1 MAYDLQ
7 VFLPANGK
15 LIALSCNVRRVDGS
29 EKLYC
34 LEPWGRDGDPAD
46 WVAQSRTSVEPDPV
60 VESNAVHVHDKH
72 PEERASRTEGQA
84 DGLLDCKFLAA
95 KSTCRHGTGRQQ
107 QLDAESCHRGHL
119 EGMEQ
124 VTTDDDASAPEACV
138 EDREF
143 PSASKKLE
151 FLEHAMR
158 GQVHLAVNVADFTG
172 IHEERTVVGDAVFA
186 FFDEACADRDVARE
200 LTEAGEFGAVGAA
213 HDVKRL
219 VLEQVS
225 GERQL

>member
-15 LIALSCNVRRVDGS
+15 LVAVSCNVRRVDGS

-34 LEPWGRDGDPAD
+34 LEPWGRDGDASD
-46 WVAQSRTSVEPDPV
+46 WVAQSRTSIEAEPV
-60 VESNAVHVHDKH
+60 VESHAVDIYDEH
-72 PEERASRTEGQA
+72 PEERAGRTESQA
-84 DGLLDCKFLAA
+84 DGLLDCQFLAA

-107 QLDAESCHRGHL
+107 QIHAESCHHGHL

-124 VTTDDDASAPEACV
+124 VTTDDDTSPPEACV

-143 PSASKKLE
+143 LPASKELE
-151 FLEHAMR
+151 FLEHAVC
-158 GQVHLAVNVADFTG
+158 GQVHLAVDVADFTG
-172 IHEERTVVGDAVFA
+172 VHEERTVVGNAVFA
-186 FFDEACADRDVARE
+186 FFDEACADRDVVRK
-200 LTEAGEFGAVGAA
+200 LTEPGELGAVGGA

-219 VLEQVS
+219 VLECVS
-225 GERQL
+225 GE

>member
-1 MAYDLQ
+1 MAYDCQ

-15 LIALSCNVRRVDGS
+15 LVAVSRNVRHVDRP
-29 EKLYC
+29 EELYC
-34 LEPWGRDGDPAD
+34 LEPWCRDGNSPD
-46 WVAQSRTSVEPDPV
+46 WVAQSRTSVEAEPV

-72 PEERASRTEGQA
+72 PEERAGRTEGQA
-84 DGLLDCKFLAA
+84 DGLLDCQFLAA

-107 QLDAESCHRGHL
+107 QLHAKSCHRGHL

-151 FLEHAMR
+151 FLEHAVC

-172 IHEERTVVGDAVFA
+172 IHEERTVVGNAVFA
-186 FFDEACADRDVARE
+186 FFDKACADRDVVRK

-219 VLEQVS
+219 VLECVS
-225 GERQL
+225 GE